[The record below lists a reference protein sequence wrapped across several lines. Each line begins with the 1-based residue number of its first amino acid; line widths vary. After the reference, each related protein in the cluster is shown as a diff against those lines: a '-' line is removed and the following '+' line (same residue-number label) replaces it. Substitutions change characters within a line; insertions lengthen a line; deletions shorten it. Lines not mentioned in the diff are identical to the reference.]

1 MKPIA
6 AMAAMA
12 RLAASLATTL
22 ASTLASMA
30 LLAAPAQA
38 GDAAQ
43 FNPLG
48 FSADGR
54 YFAFEAYGIQDGSG
68 FPYASLTI
76 LDVAEDK
83 WAAGSPFDV
92 RMEDDTATMADA
104 RDAVRAEAEAQ
115 LDALELTTPALT
127 VALNGDGEPAGD
139 GSLLSF
145 GKPGYGLDALQDP
158 ATLSLTTTLPDYT
171 GPCTTDYGFDPPV
184 GYVLTLETSTGST
197 ELHADQAIPASR
209 GCTVAYRLYGVFAP
223 LEWAYKGLTP
233 VAVLSVYTH
242 GFEGPDR
249 RFIAVPVTG
258 YP

>member
-1 MKPIA
+1 
-6 AMAAMA
+6 
-12 RLAASLATTL
+12 L
-22 ASTLASMA
+22 A
-30 LLAAPAQA
+30 LLASPALA

-48 FSADGR
+48 FSEDGR
-54 YFAFEAYGIQDGSG
+54 YFAFEEYGVQDGSG
-68 FPYASLTI
+68 FPFANITI
-76 LDVAEDK
+76 LDTAEDK
-83 WAAGSPFDV
+83 WVAGSPF
-92 RMEDDTATMADA
+92 RIRLEEESASLTGA
-104 RDAVRAEAEAQ
+104 REAARTQAEPHFDSLAIS
-115 LDALELTTPALT
+115 TPSLT

-158 ATLSLTTTLPDYT
+158 ATLTLTTTLPEYT
-171 GPCTTDYGFDPPV
+171 GPCTTDYGLDPPV
-184 GYVLTLETSTGST
+184 GYVLTLETGDGATD
-197 ELHADQAIPASR
+197 LHADATVPASR

-223 LEWAYKGLTP
+223 LDWAYKALTP

-249 RFIAVPVTG
+249 RFLAVPVTG

>member
-1 MKPIA
+1 MKPNG
-6 AMAAMA
+6 AMAGTA
-12 RLAASLATTL
+12 RLAASLAGL
-22 ASTLASMA
+22 AVLAYPA
-30 LLAAPAQA
+30 LA

-48 FSADGR
+48 FSEDGR
-54 YFAFEAYGIQDGSG
+54 YFAFEEFGIQDGSG
-68 FPYASLTI
+68 FPYANLTI
-76 LDVAEDK
+76 LDVAGDT
-83 WAAGSPFDV
+83 WAAGSPFRV
-92 RMEDDTATMADA
+92 RLEDEAATLADA
-104 RDAVRAEAEAQ
+104 RDEARTEAEPHFDTLAI
-115 LDALELTTPALT
+115 TTPVST

-158 ATLSLTTTLPDYT
+158 ATLTLTTTLPDYS

-184 GYVLTLETSTGST
+184 GYVLTLEVAGGTT
-197 ELHADQAIPASR
+197 ELHADQSVPASR

-223 LEWAYKGLTP
+223 LEWAGRGLSP
-233 VAVLSVYTH
+233 VAVLSVYTN

>member
-1 MKPIA
+1 MKPNVVTPG
-6 AMAAMA
+6 MA
-12 RLAASLATTL
+12 RLGASLFGL
-22 ASTLASMA
+22 A
-30 LLAAPAQA
+30 LLASPALA

-48 FSADGR
+48 FSEDGR
-54 YFAFEAYGIQDGSG
+54 YFAFEEYGIQDGSG
-68 FPYASLTI
+68 FPFANITI
-76 LDVAEDK
+76 LDTAADK
-83 WAAGSPFDV
+83 WVAGSPF
-92 RMEDDTATMADA
+92 RIRLEEDAASLAEA
-104 RDAVRAEAEAQ
+104 RDAARTQAEPHFDSLSIA
-115 LDALELTTPALT
+115 TPPLT

-158 ATLSLTTTLPDYT
+158 ATLTLTTTLPEYT
-171 GPCTTDYGFDPPV
+171 GPCTTDYGLDPPV
-184 GYVLTLETSTGST
+184 GYVLTLEASEGATD
-197 ELHADQAIPASR
+197 LHADTNVPASR

-223 LEWAYKGLTP
+223 LDWAYKALTP

-249 RFIAVPVTG
+249 RFLAVPVTG

>member
-1 MKPIA
+1 MKPNVA
-6 AMAAMA
+6 TPGTV
-12 RLAASLATTL
+12 RLAASLIGL
-22 ASTLASMA
+22 A
-30 LLAAPAQA
+30 LLANPALA

-48 FSADGR
+48 FSEDGR
-54 YFAFEAYGIQDGSG
+54 YFAFEEYGIQDGSG
-68 FPYASLTI
+68 FPYANLTI
-76 LDVAEDK
+76 LDVARDA
-83 WAAGSPFDV
+83 WAAGSPL
-92 RMEDDTATMADA
+92 RIRLEDDTASLADA
-104 RDAVRAEAEAQ
+104 RGDARTQAEPYFDTMAIA
-115 LDALELTTPALT
+115 TPALT

-145 GKPGYGLDALQDP
+145 GKPGYGLEGLQDP
-158 ATLSLTTTLPDYT
+158 ATLTLTTTLPDYS
-171 GPCTTDYGFDPPV
+171 GPCTTDYGLDPPV
-184 GYVLTLETSTGST
+184 GYVLALETAQGST
-197 ELHADQAIPASR
+197 ELHADRSIPASR

-223 LEWAYKGLTP
+223 LDWAYKGLTP